1 MAELEQQKENPE
13 EPTGYSQPE
22 KPTWHALQECQ
33 ITLPLDRLLQLI
45 PQFMEGLK
53 TGMTTFDTPPAP
65 TFFSNPEEG
74 LTLVDTCSPAIT
86 IIVKGRELPKTIV
99 DGGSGVNVISL

>member
-33 ITLPLDRLLQLI
+33 ITLPLGQLLQLV
-45 PQFMEGLK
+45 PRFTKGLK
-53 TGMTTFDTPPAP
+53 TGMTAVDTSPAS

-74 LTLVDTCSPAIT
+74 PMVVDTSSTAIT
-86 IIVKGRELPKTIV
+86 AIIKGRELP
-99 DGGSGVNVISL
+99 